1 MIDNDMN
8 IYIDVRSMSTSLLT
22 WRDYADMVQLAIKN
36 DINNFIFSNDDID
49 YKFYAESRF
58 KTFIS
63 NAKINLGISGTTIDF
78 IKEKID
84 IHYAINPNYKIRLDE
99 LLSSIEQQ
107 SITSAYVIWD
117 ENHIDESIEAIQKIS
132 SLKDTKILRNIGIL
146 TNNKNFEVILERVE
160 LEKNIDYFII
170 DDIELPDTRLINGKN
185 ILFSST
191 IKKDIFLLVNLLFK
205 NIPVL
210 RTKLNKNDYLR
221 GLLQQFLNNYDI
233 NNVITDLKS
242 ANLQGIILQ
251 ADNAELLKYMIT
263 TNKNATNSVSEEL
276 SQELI
281 KIKNDES
288 EPWWSK

>member
-8 IYIDVRSMSTSLLT
+8 VYIDVRSMSTSLLT

-63 NAKINLGISGTTIDF
+63 NAKINLGISGPTIDF

-84 IHYAINPNYKIRLDE
+84 IHYAINPNYIIRLDE

-107 SITSAYVIWD
+107 SITSAYVVWD
-117 ENHIDESIEAIQKIS
+117 ENHIDESVEAIQKIS
-132 SLKDTKILRNIGIL
+132 SLKDTKILKSIGIL
-146 TNNKNFEVILERVE
+146 TDNKNFEVILERVE
-160 LEKNIDYFII
+160 LNNKIDYFII
-170 DDIELPDTRLINGKN
+170 DDIELPDKRLINGKN

-210 RTKLNKNDYLR
+210 RTKLNENNHLR

-233 NNVITDLKS
+233 NNVISELRS

-263 TNKNATNSVSEEL
+263 TNKNVTNSVSEEL

>member
-1 MIDNDMN
+1 MN
-8 IYIDVRSMSTSLLT
+8 IYIDVKSLSTSLLT

-36 DINNFIFSNDDID
+36 DINNFIFSNDDTD

-63 NAKINLGISGTTIDF
+63 NAKINLGISGTTINF
-78 IKEKID
+78 IKDKID
-84 IHYAINPNYKIRLDE
+84 IHYAINPNYNIRLDK
-99 LLSSIEQQ
+99 LLNAIEQQ

-117 ENHIDESIEAIQKIS
+117 ENHIEESVEAIQKIRS
-132 SLKDTKILRNIGIL
+132 FKDNKILKNIGLL
-146 TNNKNFEVILERVE
+146 TNNKNFEALLERKE
-160 LEKNIDYFII
+160 LKNKIDYFII
-170 DDIELPDTRLINGKN
+170 DDIGLPDKRLIEGKN

-191 IKKDIFLLVNLLFK
+191 IYKDIFLLINLLFK

-210 RTKLNKNDYLR
+210 RTKLNKNKHLKQ
-221 GLLQQFLNNYDI
+221 LLQQFLNNYDI
-233 NNVITDLKS
+233 NNVISDLKF

-263 TNKNATNSVSEEL
+263 NNKDTTNLVSEEL
-276 SQELI
+276 IQELT
-281 KIKNDES
+281 KIKNNES

>member
-8 IYIDVRSMSTSLLT
+8 VYIDVRSMSTSLLT

-63 NAKINLGISGTTIDF
+63 NAKINLGISGPTIDF

-84 IHYAINPNYKIRLDE
+84 IHYAINPNYIIRLDE

-107 SITSAYVIWD
+107 SITSAYVVWD
-117 ENHIDESIEAIQKIS
+117 ENHIDESVEAIQKIS
-132 SLKDTKILRNIGIL
+132 SLKDTKILQNIGIL

-160 LEKNIDYFII
+160 LNNKIDYFII
-170 DDIELPDTRLINGKN
+170 DDIELPDKRLINGKN

-210 RTKLNKNDYLR
+210 RTKLNENNHLR

-233 NNVITDLKS
+233 NNVISEIRS

-263 TNKNATNSVSEEL
+263 TNKNVTNSVSEEL